1 MSPSGA
7 FTSPDALQA
16 VLARL
21 TLRQSAALTLVGI
34 DGLGAAGKSTLADAL
49 LMERPDATVVHG
61 DDFYG
66 PEERDWRSW
75 TAHEGSERYF
85 DHRRLESQ
93 LLRPLRAGR
102 VASFQR
108 YDWPSNSLDGWV
120 QVNPAGLVIVEGVYL
135 LRDRL
140 RAYWDLT
147 VFVDAPR
154 ELRQRRL
161 HARGE
166 NDPGWIERWS
176 AAEDY
181 YERTARP
188 ADAADLVVQGG

>member
-1 MSPSGA
+1 MSSSGP
-7 FTSPDALQA
+7 FTSSDALQS
-16 VLARL
+16 VLALL
-21 TLRQSAALTLVGI
+21 TSRQSAALTLMGI
-34 DGLGAAGKSTLADAL
+34 DGLGAAGKSTLAEAL
-49 LMERPDATVVHG
+49 VMERPDATVVHG

-75 TAHEGSERYF
+75 TAREGYQRYF

-102 VASFQR
+102 VARFQR
-108 YDWPSNSLDGWV
+108 YDWPSHSLDGWME
-120 QVNPAGLVIVEGVYL
+120 VNPAGVVIVEGVYL
-135 LRDRL
+135 LRARL

-147 VFVDAPR
+147 VYVDAPR

-166 NDPGWIERWS
+166 NDPGWIERWA
-176 AAEDY
+176 AAEDF
-181 YERTARP
+181 YERTVRP
-188 ADAADLVVQGG
+188 VDAADLVVEG

>member
-1 MSPSGA
+1 MSPSGP
-7 FTSPDALQA
+7 FTSPDAFQA

-75 TAHEGSERYF
+75 TAREGTERYF

-102 VASFQR
+102 VARFQR

-120 QVNPAGLVIVEGVYL
+120 QVNPAGLVIVEGVYV

-154 ELRQRRL
+154 ELRQQRL

-166 NDPGWIERWS
+166 SDPGWIERWS

-188 ADAADLVVQGG
+188 ADAADLVVEGG